1 MKPGIEKERPGS
13 RCMTILEYAVTL
25 AAYTYLVW
33 VLVSFD
39 DYGGLAAG
47 FAGMSLQRGMSI
59 VLCVALMPLNWLLE
73 SLKWQKLVNTLS
85 HIGLKEAYRSVL
97 SGLTAGFFTPNRIG
111 DPLGRIM
118 TLEPGKRTECAA
130 LSVVGIMGQNFA
142 TVLCGSVS
150 AVAFIFLHFVPE
162 AAIPVNVK
170 ICAATLAILCAILY
184 FSLPYLCK
192 RVSDLKFA
200 ARYKR
205 LTAAVGRVSFPLLFG
220 IGALSIARFCIYC
233 TQYFLILRFFG
244 IELGLAEAAVLIPL
258 NYLLVTLTPSVAFA
272 EPGIRGSYAAL
283 LIGTVSEDTAAA
295 ALSGMSLWLLNYAV
309 PMIIGSVLLLKEN
322 NSHKRINKNEENKNL
337 VG

>member
-13 RCMTILEYAVTL
+13 RWMTILEYAVTL

-244 IELGLAEAAVLIPL
+244 IELGLAEFCSREI
-258 NYLLVTLTPSVAFA
+258 
-272 EPGIRGSYAAL
+272 
-283 LIGTVSEDTAAA
+283 
-295 ALSGMSLWLLNYAV
+295 M
-309 PMIIGSVLLLKEN
+309 LKARQLKKEIFCL
-322 NSHKRINKNEENKNL
+322 R
-337 VG
+337 